1 MLAFGVC
8 LRLAKAFNILIAF
21 LRLEC
26 PCSFTRTDDSLFA
39 NFLTIFGRFLAF
51 ESGLSAMPFS

>member
-1 MLAFGVC
+1 MLAFGAC

-26 PCSFTRTDDSLFA
+26 PCSFTRADDRLFA
-39 NFLTIFGRFLAF
+39 NLTIVGRLPPF